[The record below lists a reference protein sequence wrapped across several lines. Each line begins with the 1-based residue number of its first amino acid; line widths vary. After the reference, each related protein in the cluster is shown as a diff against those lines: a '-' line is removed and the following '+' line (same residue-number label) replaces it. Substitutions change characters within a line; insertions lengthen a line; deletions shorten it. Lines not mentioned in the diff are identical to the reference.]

1 MDYSAILAGRE
12 EPLEIYR
19 IIAPA
24 LNNVLILP
32 DIVEPVYRE
41 ASRMDDETL
50 DRLRFALVRIQI
62 HADIHR
68 NEDLERAQQIKYV
81 AQVLEKIIYGSLMIA
96 HEAESD

>member
-12 EPLEIYR
+12 EPLEIYK
-19 IIAPA
+19 IIGPA

-96 HEAESD
+96 HEAEPD